1 MTELDGKSELHEA
14 FRTSVHHIGQERSPL
29 LVVDDFLSDPGML
42 VDFAEAHANF
52 SAVTDTRY
60 PGVRA
65 PMPQIYSLAVRAYL
79 GVLIAET
86 FRLGANQLAGEL
98 AFFSPV
104 TVRPEQLQTWQR
116 VPHFD
121 NSDEQQLAALHYL
134 SPRAQGGTSF
144 YRHRTTGF
152 EVIRPQR
159 VVEYMAA
166 VDAELGSR
174 APVPAAY
181 IAADSDSFR
190 RFAKVQGT
198 YNRLIV
204 YRSANLH
211 SPDIPADFQFDS
223 APRTGRLTA
232 SLFFKFAG

>member
-1 MTELDGKSELHEA
+1 MTELDGRFGLHQE
-14 FRTSVHHIGQERSPL
+14 FRSSVLRIGQERSPL
-29 LVVDDFLSDPGML
+29 LVVDNFLSDPEML
-42 VDFAEAHANF
+42 IDYAAAHATF
-52 SAVTDTRY
+52 SSVNDTRY

-65 PMPQIYSLAVRAYL
+65 PLPQIYSLAVRAYL

-86 FRLGANQLAGEL
+86 FQLGASPLAGEL
-98 AFFSPV
+98 AFFSLV
-104 TVRPEQLQTWQR
+104 TKRPEQLRTWQR

-121 NSDEQQLAALHYL
+121 NSDEQQLAVLHYL
-134 SPRAQGGTSF
+134 SPRDQGGTSF
-144 YRHRTTGF
+144 YRHRATGY

-166 VDAELGSR
+166 VDAEL
-174 APVPAAY
+174 AAAETAD
-181 IAADSDSFR
+181 AAFIGGDTVCFQ
-190 RFAKVQGT
+190 RFAKVEGN

-211 SPDIPADFQFDS
+211 SPDIPADFQFDR

-232 SLFFKFAG
+232 NLFFKFAG